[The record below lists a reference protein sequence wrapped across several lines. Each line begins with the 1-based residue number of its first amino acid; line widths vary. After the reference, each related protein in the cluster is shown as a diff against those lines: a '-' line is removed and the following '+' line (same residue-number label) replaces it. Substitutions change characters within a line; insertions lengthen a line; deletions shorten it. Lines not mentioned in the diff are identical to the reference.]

1 MTYIFYFLNVIKKY
15 ICNVLKPSPNPVSS
29 SPKTIDSRRFSKGN
43 KGHPNHRGEW
53 VQIANPATFHPP
65 VSISPSFS
73 RSSHWQ
79 AASMPPKNKK
89 LRPAIPLDDQAQRVP
104 SPLLGTAS
112 YREKSLPFGRR
123 TSPVAAYLQAPGI
136 RSNCI
141 LPQNGKFMNDR
152 SLRKYRSSSI
162 LETFA
167 KETEALFNVFR
178 NPVRLNP
185 SCPA

>member
-1 MTYIFYFLNVIKKY
+1 M
-15 ICNVLKPSPNPVSS
+15 SS
-29 SPKTIDSRRFSKGN
+29 SPPLTLYLPRQKRLTLAGSPKGIKATPTIGGSGFKLRILQRFIPQFLPR
-43 KGHPNHRGEW
+43 HPSHA
-53 VQIANPATFHPP
+53 QATGKPHPCP
-65 VSISPSFS
+65 QKI
-73 RSSHWQ
+73 
-79 AASMPPKNKK
+79 KK

-152 SLRKYRSSSI
+152 SLRKYRSSAS